1 MSISERIFD
10 LFKITRNESKGVL
23 REDRNCPKQHQ
34 RLEAEENESRQR
46 KDPHHM

>member
-23 REDRNCPKQHQ
+23 REDRDRPERHQ
-34 RLEAEENESRQR
+34 RLETEMNESCKR
-46 KDPHHM
+46 KDPYHM